1 MRINKILV
9 SALVMALSFY
19 SCDYLDVPPI
29 NIIQDDAIFNSES
42 GITSYMTTLY
52 YDLPIEDF
60 RYTQQG
66 FNVSGK
72 GQGRLPNVSG
82 EAMCSSS
89 DDISTIGDGTWWG
102 CWDYGKIRRVNY
114 FLKNFPAYKSNFQNT
129 VLADAWMGEAHFIR
143 AYCYFAMVKRY
154 GGVPILREPQ
164 EYVGDIESLK
174 VPRDTE
180 KACYDFIAEDLDEAF
195 RLLPDNEEI
204 LGKGRATK
212 YAALALKSRAML
224 YAGSIARYGTVDL
237 NGLVGID
244 KALANDYFELA
255 YKAVKELE
263 KSKRFSLYRK
273 NSDKEKNFAELFLAE
288 DSPENIFCKY
298 FQRNVNAHGWDVYF
312 VPYQYRGNGFSSNMN
327 PTLEF
332 VEMFEHKDGT
342 PANFAERAKDTY
354 FDDPSELFQNMD
366 ARFGGS
372 IIYPNAIFKGE
383 PCSIQ
388 KGLIIEDGS
397 KKENATNYE
406 EAVYTANDGQVYHIV
421 GKSGSGNYSG
431 NMTGFF
437 MRKYL
442 NENMPQSEVIENYS
456 EQHWIEFRYAEA
468 LLNGAEAA
476 VEMGQHLDDALLWIN
491 DIRSRADIKQLSLSD
506 LIVDKVRHE
515 RRIELAFENHTYW
528 DLRRWRI
535 ADKEIET
542 KQYTGLCP
550 YFDIN
555 KQKYIFEEVAANK
568 YYYTFDVKMYYERIP
583 DGEIAKNEKL
593 KQNPYYNKSVIKYE
607 KVILYIWF
615 VGIASLV
622 LQLF

>member
-114 FLKNFPAYKSNFQNT
+114 FLKNFPAYKSNFQNS
-129 VLADAWMGEAHFIR
+129 VLANAWMGEAHFIR

-263 KSKRFSLYRK
+263 KSKKFSLYRK

-491 DIRSRADIKQLSLSD
+491 DIRSRANIKQLSLSD
-506 LIVDKVRHE
+506 LTVDKVRHE

-593 KQNPYYNKSVIKYE
+593 KQNPYYN
-607 KVILYIWF
+607 
-615 VGIASLV
+615 
-622 LQLF
+622 

>member
-442 NENMPQSEVIENYS
+442 NENMPQSEVFENYS

-491 DIRSRADIKQLSLSD
+491 DIRSRANIKQLSLSD
-506 LIVDKVRHE
+506 LTVDKVRHE

-593 KQNPYYNKSVIKYE
+593 KQNPYYN
-607 KVILYIWF
+607 
-615 VGIASLV
+615 
-622 LQLF
+622 

>member
-442 NENMPQSEVIENYS
+442 NENMPQSEVIKNYS

-491 DIRSRADIKQLSLSD
+491 DIRSRANIKQLSLSD
-506 LIVDKVRHE
+506 LTVDKVRHE

-593 KQNPYYNKSVIKYE
+593 KQNPYYN
-607 KVILYIWF
+607 
-615 VGIASLV
+615 
-622 LQLF
+622 

>member
-180 KACYDFIAEDLDEAF
+180 KVCYDFIAEDLDEAF

-263 KSKRFSLYRK
+263 KSKKFSLYRK

-332 VEMFEHKDGT
+332 IEMFEHKDGT

-506 LIVDKVRHE
+506 LTVDKVRHE

-555 KQKYIFEEVAANK
+555 KQKYIFEEVVANK

-593 KQNPYYNKSVIKYE
+593 KQNPYYN
-607 KVILYIWF
+607 
-615 VGIASLV
+615 
-622 LQLF
+622 

>member
-476 VEMGQHLDDALLWIN
+476 VEMWQHLDDALLWIN
-491 DIRSRADIKQLSLSD
+491 DIRSRANIKQLSLSD
-506 LIVDKVRHE
+506 LTVDKVRHE

-593 KQNPYYNKSVIKYE
+593 KQNPYYN
-607 KVILYIWF
+607 
-615 VGIASLV
+615 
-622 LQLF
+622 

>member
-66 FNVSGK
+66 FKVSGK

-263 KSKRFSLYRK
+263 KSKKFSLYRK

-476 VEMGQHLDDALLWIN
+476 VEMGLHLDDALLWIN

-506 LIVDKVRHE
+506 LTVDKVRHE

-593 KQNPYYNKSVIKYE
+593 KQNPYYN
-607 KVILYIWF
+607 
-615 VGIASLV
+615 
-622 LQLF
+622 

>member
-342 PANFAERAKDTY
+342 PANFAERAKNTY

-456 EQHWIEFRYAEA
+456 EQHWIEFRYAET

-506 LIVDKVRHE
+506 LTVDKVRHE

-593 KQNPYYNKSVIKYE
+593 KQNPYYN
-607 KVILYIWF
+607 
-615 VGIASLV
+615 
-622 LQLF
+622 

>member
-82 EAMCSSS
+82 EAMCS
-89 DDISTIGDGTWWG
+89 ISTIGDGTWWG

-263 KSKRFSLYRK
+263 KSKKFSLYRK

-506 LIVDKVRHE
+506 LTVDKVRHE

-593 KQNPYYNKSVIKYE
+593 KQNPYYN
-607 KVILYIWF
+607 
-615 VGIASLV
+615 
-622 LQLF
+622 

>member
-164 EYVGDIESLK
+164 EYEGDIESLK

-180 KACYDFIAEDLDEAF
+180 KACYDFIAEDLDKAF

-263 KSKRFSLYRK
+263 KSKKFSLYRK

-506 LIVDKVRHE
+506 LTVDKVRHE

-555 KQKYIFEEVAANK
+555 KQKYIFEEVVANK

-593 KQNPYYNKSVIKYE
+593 KQNPYYN
-607 KVILYIWF
+607 
-615 VGIASLV
+615 
-622 LQLF
+622 

>member
-372 IIYPNAIFKGE
+372 IIYPNAIF
-383 PCSIQ
+383 IQ

-491 DIRSRADIKQLSLSD
+491 DIRSRANIKQLSLSD
-506 LIVDKVRHE
+506 LTVDKVRHE

-593 KQNPYYNKSVIKYE
+593 KQNPYYN
-607 KVILYIWF
+607 
-615 VGIASLV
+615 
-622 LQLF
+622 

>member
-406 EAVYTANDGQVYHIV
+406 EAVYTANDGQVYHLV

-491 DIRSRADIKQLSLSD
+491 DIRSRANIKQLSLSD
-506 LIVDKVRHE
+506 LTVDKVRHE

-593 KQNPYYNKSVIKYE
+593 KQNPYYN
-607 KVILYIWF
+607 
-615 VGIASLV
+615 
-622 LQLF
+622 

>member
-342 PANFAERAKDTY
+342 PANFAERAKNTY

-506 LIVDKVRHE
+506 LSVDKVRHE

-593 KQNPYYNKSVIKYE
+593 KQNPYYN
-607 KVILYIWF
+607 
-615 VGIASLV
+615 
-622 LQLF
+622 

>member
-82 EAMCSSS
+82 EALCSSS

-491 DIRSRADIKQLSLSD
+491 DIRSRANIKQLSLSD
-506 LIVDKVRHE
+506 LTVDKVRHE

-593 KQNPYYNKSVIKYE
+593 KQNPYYN
-607 KVILYIWF
+607 
-615 VGIASLV
+615 
-622 LQLF
+622 

>member
-143 AYCYFAMVKRY
+143 ANCYFAMVKRY

-263 KSKRFSLYRK
+263 KSKKFSLYRK

-506 LIVDKVRHE
+506 LTVDKVRHE

-593 KQNPYYNKSVIKYE
+593 KQNPYYN
-607 KVILYIWF
+607 
-615 VGIASLV
+615 
-622 LQLF
+622 

>member
-263 KSKRFSLYRK
+263 KSKKFSLYRK

-491 DIRSRADIKQLSLSD
+491 DIRSRAEIKQLSLSD
-506 LIVDKVRHE
+506 LTVDKVRHE

-593 KQNPYYNKSVIKYE
+593 KQNPYYN
-607 KVILYIWF
+607 
-615 VGIASLV
+615 
-622 LQLF
+622 

>member
-212 YAALALKSRAML
+212 YAALVLKSRAML

-388 KGLIIEDGS
+388 KGLIIEEGS
-397 KKENATNYE
+397 KRENATNYE

-491 DIRSRADIKQLSLSD
+491 DIRSRANIKQLSLSD
-506 LIVDKVRHE
+506 LTVDKVRHE

-593 KQNPYYNKSVIKYE
+593 KQNPYYN
-607 KVILYIWF
+607 
-615 VGIASLV
+615 
-622 LQLF
+622 

>member
-224 YAGSIARYGTVDL
+224 YAGSIARYGTIDL

-263 KSKRFSLYRK
+263 KSKKFSLYRK

-506 LIVDKVRHE
+506 LTVDKVRHE

-568 YYYTFDVKMYYERIP
+568 YYYTVDVKMYYERIP

-593 KQNPYYNKSVIKYE
+593 KQNPYYN
-607 KVILYIWF
+607 
-615 VGIASLV
+615 
-622 LQLF
+622 

>member
-52 YDLPIEDF
+52 YDLPIEYF

-263 KSKRFSLYRK
+263 KSKKFSLYRK

-397 KKENATNYE
+397 KKENATNYK

-506 LIVDKVRHE
+506 LTVDKVRHE

-593 KQNPYYNKSVIKYE
+593 KQNPYYN
-607 KVILYIWF
+607 
-615 VGIASLV
+615 
-622 LQLF
+622 

>member
-89 DDISTIGDGTWWG
+89 DDISTIGEGTWWG

-263 KSKRFSLYRK
+263 KSKKFSLYRK

-506 LIVDKVRHE
+506 LTVDKVRHE

-593 KQNPYYNKSVIKYE
+593 KQNPYYN
-607 KVILYIWF
+607 
-615 VGIASLV
+615 
-622 LQLF
+622 

>member
-224 YAGSIARYGTVDL
+224 YAGSIARYGNIDL

-244 KALANDYFELA
+244 KALANNYFELA
-255 YKAVKELE
+255 YNAVKELE

-491 DIRSRADIKQLSLSD
+491 DIRSRANIKQLSLSD
-506 LIVDKVRHE
+506 LTVDKVRHE

-593 KQNPYYNKSVIKYE
+593 KQNPYYN
-607 KVILYIWF
+607 
-615 VGIASLV
+615 
-622 LQLF
+622 

>member
-342 PANFAERAKDTY
+342 PANFAERAKDSY

-491 DIRSRADIKQLSLSD
+491 DIRSRANIKQLSLSD
-506 LIVDKVRHE
+506 LTVDKVRHE

-593 KQNPYYNKSVIKYE
+593 KQNPYYN
-607 KVILYIWF
+607 
-615 VGIASLV
+615 
-622 LQLF
+622 

>member
-180 KACYDFIAEDLDEAF
+180 KACYDFIAEDIDEAF

-491 DIRSRADIKQLSLSD
+491 DIRSRANIKQLSLSD
-506 LIVDKVRHE
+506 LTVDKVRHE

-593 KQNPYYNKSVIKYE
+593 KQNPYYN
-607 KVILYIWF
+607 
-615 VGIASLV
+615 
-622 LQLF
+622 

>member
-342 PANFAERAKDTY
+342 PANFAERAKNTY

-506 LIVDKVRHE
+506 LTVDKVRHE

-542 KQYTGLCP
+542 KHYTGLCP

-593 KQNPYYNKSVIKYE
+593 KQNPYYN
-607 KVILYIWF
+607 
-615 VGIASLV
+615 
-622 LQLF
+622 

>member
-224 YAGSIARYGTVDL
+224 YAGSIARYGTVYL

-342 PANFAERAKDTY
+342 PANFAERAKNTY

-506 LIVDKVRHE
+506 LTVDKVRHE

-593 KQNPYYNKSVIKYE
+593 KQNPYYN
-607 KVILYIWF
+607 
-615 VGIASLV
+615 
-622 LQLF
+622 

>member
-114 FLKNFPAYKSNFQNT
+114 FLTNFPAYKSNCQNT

-406 EAVYTANDGQVYHIV
+406 EVYHIV

-491 DIRSRADIKQLSLSD
+491 DIRSRANIKQLSLSD
-506 LIVDKVRHE
+506 LTVDKVRHE

-593 KQNPYYNKSVIKYE
+593 KQNPYYN
-607 KVILYIWF
+607 
-615 VGIASLV
+615 
-622 LQLF
+622 

>member
-263 KSKRFSLYRK
+263 KSKKFSLYRK

-342 PANFAERAKDTY
+342 PANFAERAKGTY

-506 LIVDKVRHE
+506 LTVDKVRHE

-593 KQNPYYNKSVIKYE
+593 KQNPYYN
-607 KVILYIWF
+607 
-615 VGIASLV
+615 
-622 LQLF
+622 

>member
-180 KACYDFIAEDLDEAF
+180 KACYDFIAEDLDKAF

-263 KSKRFSLYRK
+263 KSKKFSLYRK

-506 LIVDKVRHE
+506 LTVDKVRHE
-515 RRIELAFENHTYW
+515 RRIVLAFENHTYW

-555 KQKYIFEEVAANK
+555 KQKYIFEEVVANK

-593 KQNPYYNKSVIKYE
+593 KQNPYYN
-607 KVILYIWF
+607 
-615 VGIASLV
+615 
-622 LQLF
+622 

>member
-263 KSKRFSLYRK
+263 KSKKFSLYRK

-421 GKSGSGNYSG
+421 GESGSGNYSG

-506 LIVDKVRHE
+506 LTVDKVRHE

-593 KQNPYYNKSVIKYE
+593 KQNPYYN
-607 KVILYIWF
+607 
-615 VGIASLV
+615 
-622 LQLF
+622 

>member
-224 YAGSIARYGTVDL
+224 YAGCIARYGTVDL

-263 KSKRFSLYRK
+263 KSKKFSLYRK

-506 LIVDKVRHE
+506 LTVDKVRHE
-515 RRIELAFENHTYW
+515 RRIELDFENHTYW

-593 KQNPYYNKSVIKYE
+593 KQNPYYN
-607 KVILYIWF
+607 
-615 VGIASLV
+615 
-622 LQLF
+622 

>member
-180 KACYDFIAEDLDEAF
+180 KACYDFIAEDLDKAF

-263 KSKRFSLYRK
+263 KSKKFSLYRK
-273 NSDKEKNFAELFLAE
+273 NSDKNFAELFLAE

-506 LIVDKVRHE
+506 LTVDKVRHE

-542 KQYTGLCP
+542 KQYTG
-550 YFDIN
+550 
-555 KQKYIFEEVAANK
+555 KGYIIYLVCRHCFSRPATILNMTIMK
-568 YYYTFDVKMYYERIP
+568 LRIP
-583 DGEIAKNEKL
+583 VWKGLLSTVRPMSLCRQKRQIAI
-593 KQNPYYNKSVIKYE
+593 KSNIM
-607 KVILYIWF
+607 
-615 VGIASLV
+615 S
-622 LQLF
+622 

>member
-42 GITSYMTTLY
+42 GITSYMTPLY

-491 DIRSRADIKQLSLSD
+491 DIRSRANIKQLSLSD
-506 LIVDKVRHE
+506 LTVDKVRHE

-593 KQNPYYNKSVIKYE
+593 KQNPYYN
-607 KVILYIWF
+607 
-615 VGIASLV
+615 
-622 LQLF
+622 

>member
-312 VPYQYRGNGFSSNMN
+312 VPYQYHGNGFSSNMN

-506 LIVDKVRHE
+506 LTVDKVRHE

-593 KQNPYYNKSVIKYE
+593 KQNPYYN
-607 KVILYIWF
+607 
-615 VGIASLV
+615 
-622 LQLF
+622 

>member
-263 KSKRFSLYRK
+263 KSKKFSLYRK

-406 EAVYTANDGQVYHIV
+406 EAVYTANDGQVYHIL

-506 LIVDKVRHE
+506 LTVDKVRHE

-593 KQNPYYNKSVIKYE
+593 KQNPYYN
-607 KVILYIWF
+607 
-615 VGIASLV
+615 
-622 LQLF
+622 

>member
-263 KSKRFSLYRK
+263 KSQRFSLYRK

-491 DIRSRADIKQLSLSD
+491 DIRSRANIKQLSLSD
-506 LIVDKVRHE
+506 LTVDKVRHE

-593 KQNPYYNKSVIKYE
+593 KQNPYYN
-607 KVILYIWF
+607 
-615 VGIASLV
+615 
-622 LQLF
+622 

>member
-60 RYTQQG
+60 RSTQEG

-506 LIVDKVRHE
+506 LTVDKVRHE

-555 KQKYIFEEVAANK
+555 KQKYIFEEVVANK

-593 KQNPYYNKSVIKYE
+593 KQNPYYN
-607 KVILYIWF
+607 
-615 VGIASLV
+615 
-622 LQLF
+622 

>member
-114 FLKNFPAYKSNFQNT
+114 FLKNFPAYKSNFQNS
-129 VLADAWMGEAHFIR
+129 VLANAWMGEAHFIR

-263 KSKRFSLYRK
+263 KSKKFSLYRK

-506 LIVDKVRHE
+506 LTVDKVRHE

-593 KQNPYYNKSVIKYE
+593 KQNPYYN
-607 KVILYIWF
+607 
-615 VGIASLV
+615 
-622 LQLF
+622 